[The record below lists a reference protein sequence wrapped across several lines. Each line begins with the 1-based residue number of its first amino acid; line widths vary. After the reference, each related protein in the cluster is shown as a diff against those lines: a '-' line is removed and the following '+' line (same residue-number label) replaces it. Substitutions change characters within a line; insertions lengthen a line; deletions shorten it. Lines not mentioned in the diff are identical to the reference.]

1 VFKMSN
7 GVFESSDPNTPA
19 VLGESTAFEGVRGV
33 SSAAGN
39 GGVVGINENHTP
51 QAGPGVFGQSDA
63 SGVWGI
69 STTWHGVAGQS
80 QSTTGGAG
88 VFGGSEVGPGV
99 IGESKVWHAVYGKS
113 QSTTGGA
120 AVFGEH
126 TSNGAGTVGFSPS
139 GEGLRGVSESGEG
152 VHAETKSPTQAAIAG
167 YNLNPDGTGAAI
179 YGKKEGQGYA
189 GFFEGRVNVTGDLT
203 AHDVFIAGGDCAE
216 EFAIAPT
223 SEIEPGMVMVLGQDA
238 ALHPSQQAYDKR
250 VAGVISGA
258 GDYKPGIV
266 LDKQEASKHRMPVAL
281 VGKVHCKVDAHYASI
296 EVGDLLTTSPTP
308 GHAMKA
314 VDPKKACGAVMGKA
328 LQPLAAGCGL
338 IPILVT
344 LQ

>member
-1 VFKMSN
+1 MSN
-7 GVFESSDPNTPA
+7 GIFETSEPNTNA
-19 VLGESTAFEGVRGV
+19 VAGISESGTSQPGV
-33 SSAAGN
+33 
-39 GGVVGINENHTP
+39 
-51 QAGPGVFGQSDA
+51 GVFGQSDA
-63 SGVWGI
+63 TGVWGI
-69 STTWHGVAGQS
+69 SKTWHGVVGQS

-120 AVFGEH
+120 ALWGDNVG
-126 TSNGAGTVGFSPS
+126 TGPGTVGISSDWHGTYGETESTTGGAGVWGEHKGS
-139 GEGLRGVSESGEG
+139 GSGVVGNSKNGVGVLGVSTNG
-152 VHAETKSPTQAAIAG
+152 QAG
-167 YNLNPDGTGAAI
+167 R
-179 YGKKEGQGYA
+179 
-189 GFFEGRVNVTGDLT
+189 FEGRVTVTGDLT

-216 EFAIAPT
+216 EFVIDHNV
-223 SEIEPGMVMVLGQDA
+223 EIEPGMVMVLGQDG
-238 ALHPSQQAYDKR
+238 ALQPSQQAYDKR

-266 LDKQEASKHRMPVAL
+266 LDTQQPSEYRMPLAL
-281 VGKVHCKVDAHYASI
+281 VGKVYCKVDAQYASI
-296 EVGDLLTTSPTP
+296 KVGDLLTTSPTS

-314 VDPKKACGAVMGKA
+314 VDPLLAFGAVIGKA
-328 LQPLAAGCGL
+328 LRPLDAGCGL

>member
-1 VFKMSN
+1 MSN
-7 GVFESSDPNTPA
+7 GVFETSDPKTNA
-19 VLGESTAFEGVRGV
+19 
-33 SSAAGN
+33 
-39 GGVVGINENHTP
+39 VVGISESGTP
-51 QAGPGVFGQSDA
+51 QPGVGVFGQSDA
-63 SGVWGI
+63 TGVWGI
-69 STTWHGVAGQS
+69 SKTWHGVVGQS
-80 QSTTGGAG
+80 QSTQGGAG

-126 TSNGAGTVGFSPS
+126 TGNGAGTVGFSPS
-139 GEGLRGVSESGEG
+139 GEGLRGISESGEG

-167 YNLNPDGTGAAI
+167 FNLNPSGTGAAI
-179 YGKKEGQGYA
+179 YAKKEGGQGHA
-189 GFFEGRVNVTGDLT
+189 GFFEGRVTVTGDLT

-216 EFAIAPT
+216 EFAIAQT
-223 SEIEPGMVMVLGQDA
+223 VEIEPGMVMVLGQDG
-238 ALHPSQQAYDKR
+238 ALQPSQQAYDKR

-266 LDKQEASKHRMPVAL
+266 LDKQQPSEYRMPVAL
-281 VGKVHCKVDAHYASI
+281 VGKVYCKVDAHYASI

-314 VDPKKACGAVMGKA
+314 VDPLKAFGAVMGKA
-328 LQPLAAGCGL
+328 LRPFDAGCGL